1 MKNKTLGIQL
11 SPEKQLKLR
20 NALAVLLLSA
30 STKTLIEQADPKA
43 YLQACD
49 AMQDTFVA
57 PVFSLNDY
65 DGAKDLQAYLDNKNL
80 D

>member
-20 NALAVLLLSA
+20 NALAVLLLSD
-30 STKTLIEQADPKA
+30 STKHLIEQADPKA
-43 YLQACD
+43 YLQACE
-49 AMQDTFVA
+49 AMEDTFVA
-57 PVFSLNDY
+57 PVFSLDEY
-65 DGAKDLQAYLDNKNL
+65 DGAKDLKTYLNNKSL